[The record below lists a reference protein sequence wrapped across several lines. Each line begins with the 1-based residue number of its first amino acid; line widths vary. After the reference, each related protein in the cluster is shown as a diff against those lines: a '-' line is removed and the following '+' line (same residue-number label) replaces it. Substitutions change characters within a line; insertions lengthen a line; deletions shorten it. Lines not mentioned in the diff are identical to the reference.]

1 MELRPAVLS
10 LLLVTL
16 MMSISPVAIQ
26 IAASFEATPVHS
38 DPATSEEQI
47 MPHSRPS
54 SGEQDRT
61 RKQQPNSRRI
71 VHEDSEPKSAVTLR
85 KVGHDQLELAKLQ
98 AVLMM
103 NSRNKNTPPL
113 FLTKTRDF
121 LVDVA
126 RHPLGTKIATMQAVD
141 MEGDQLTYSLQ
152 PTSLHDASPYFSVD
166 HERGDLIL
174 EHKQFPYYTTEVIN
188 EHIQT
193 NAAKE
198 EPNHEKADEGDEE
211 EEGEGDDEFSVNKN
225 LYFLNVAADDGRY
238 SSIVELQIHVVNSS
252 SLAQPRQHSQD
263 TKMTVKSNASSG
275 SKTGRP
281 ATISRQSKN
290 QTTPNSASE
299 FSAKTLQELPATTSR
314 NIPPKQPVGSELIP
328 ETQSS
333 YLLDRTRLPQPND
346 GQQPDQLGPLIPQP
360 VIVSLVVACSCL
372 MIALV
377 LLIFIIPLSMKLR
390 RRLRHVERQHEH
402 LSQQNSNGSSIVC
415 SSSGSMATHSHMP
428 SLSQF
433 TLGSD
438 RSCHMGGSSVQRQSS
453 IDSSITSGLPLS
465 NPNMPLNRINN
476 GSIVNPL
483 YLQQQHHLM
492 PDLQLDPAQAARQRA
507 YLMDE
512 PMRGGML
519 NHPSD
524 ATTVNNDYYPLD
536 DDFYSTINTESTALN
551 DLSYQRKPFNV
562 PMTEK
567 PLDAIDEAGKRG
579 QDSGDT
585 RQELESPNS
594 DSGSSIRSLVRFL
607 SLPDRRHAN
616 QATNQ
621 GANLGPETKTNDNT
635 ALANLDC
642 KQQFRTIARASDVA
656 REQVNNDSNHWE
668 LERHKL
674 RFLAILDEGQF
685 GLVWRCELKISNAK
699 KQIVAVK
706 TLKNSALQDERGKEE
721 LLAEIRIMKM
731 VCQHPNVVKILHC
744 CTSDV
749 SFLDSTPSATHNKPI
764 LLVMEYVELGKL
776 QSFLEKSRVNHRYA
790 TNLYTNTHATSDHLT
805 SRDLIKFIYHVA
817 KGMEYISGQ
826 CIVHRDLASRNI
838 LVSSE
843 RICKIGDF
851 GMARHMQSL
860 ADVYERHSRNT
871 KVPVRWMAPEVLKDN
886 KFTTKSDVFSFG
898 ILMWEIVTLGSTPYR
913 YLQTDKIPKEVAYK
927 GKRPEK
933 PDYCH
938 PQLYEIMSR
947 CWSHEPN
954 ERPTFSCLVKQLDE
968 FLLSSYDYIE
978 LDQYPDNNYYNI
990 PKTDAPNELL

>member
-1 MELRPAVLS
+1 MELRPAFLS
-10 LLLVTL
+10 LLLIAL
-16 MMSISPVAIQ
+16 LSISPVAIK
-26 IAASFEATPVHS
+26 IAASPEVSPPNGPAHS
-38 DPATSEEQI
+38 DSPNSEEQT
-47 MPHSRPS
+47 MPHSKPS

-71 VHEDSEPKSAVTLR
+71 VHEDSEPKSTAFR
-85 KVGHDQLELAKLQ
+85 KAGHDQLELAKLQ

-103 NSRNKNTPPL
+103 NGHNKNTPPL

-141 MEGDQLTYSLQ
+141 VEGDQLTYSLQ
-152 PTSLHDASPYFSVD
+152 PSSLHDASPYFSVD
-166 HERGDLIL
+166 HERGDLML
-174 EHKQFPYYTTEVIN
+174 EHKQFPYYPMENIH
-188 EHIQT
+188 EHLQT
-193 NAAKE
+193 GSAKE
-198 EPNHEKADEGDEE
+198 GPNREDGDEE
-211 EEGEGDDEFSVNKN
+211 EDGESDDDLSVNKN

-252 SLAQPRQHSQD
+252 SLAQPRPHPQG
-263 TKMTVKSNASSG
+263 TKVTVKSSASSA

-281 ATISRQSKN
+281 TTIGRKSRN
-290 QTTPNSASE
+290 QTVSSSTPE
-299 FSAKTLQELPATTSR
+299 FSATTLQELPATTSR
-314 NIPPKQPVGSELIP
+314 NIPPKQPVGSELIS

-333 YLLDRTRLPQPND
+333 LLLDRARPPLPHD
-346 GQQPDQLGPLIPQP
+346 GQQADQLGPLIPQP

-415 SSSGSMATHSHMP
+415 SSSGSMVTHSHMP

-438 RSCHMGGSSVQRQSS
+438 RSCPLGGSSVQRQSS

-465 NPNMPLNRINN
+465 NPNVPLNRINN

-492 PDLQLDPAQAARQRA
+492 PDLQLNAARQRA

-512 PMRGGML
+512 PIRGGML

-524 ATTVNNDYYPLD
+524 DATVNNDYYPLD

-562 PMTEK
+562 PIPEN
-567 PLDAIDEAGKRG
+567 PLGAIDEAGKGG
-579 QDSGDT
+579 QDSGNT
-585 RQELESPNS
+585 RQDLESPNS

-621 GANLGPETKTNDNT
+621 DANLGPETKTEDNT
-635 ALANLDC
+635 ALAGLDC

-685 GLVWRCELKISNAK
+685 GLVWRCELKISNARQ
-699 KQIVAVK
+699 QIVAVK

-731 VCQHPNVVKILHC
+731 VCQHPNVVKLLHC

-749 SFLDSTPSATHNKPI
+749 SLLDNTPSATHNKPI

-851 GMARHMQSL
+851 GMARHMQSF

-913 YLQTDKIPKEVAYK
+913 YLETDKIPKEVAYK
-927 GKRPEK
+927 GRRPEK

-954 ERPTFSCLVKQLDE
+954 ERPTFSSLVKQLDE